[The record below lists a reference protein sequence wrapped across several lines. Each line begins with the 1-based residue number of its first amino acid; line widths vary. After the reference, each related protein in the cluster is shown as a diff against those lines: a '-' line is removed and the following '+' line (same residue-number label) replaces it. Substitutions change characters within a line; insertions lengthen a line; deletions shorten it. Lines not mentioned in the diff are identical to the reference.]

1 MKFFFILLIF
11 FINFSQIS
19 KAEFVLKKIIDL
31 NNPWGSSFID
41 EDRLIVTE
49 KSGNI
54 KLVNVKSKNII
65 NIEHNLN
72 YLEHGQGGLL
82 DILFKNSY
90 VYISYSENR
99 GNLKTSTSIA
109 RAKFDK
115 KKLYFEQKSTTL

>member
-1 MKFFFILLIF
+1 MKIVFILLIF

-19 KAEFVLKKIIDL
+19 KAEFILKKIIDL

-65 NIEHNLN
+65 IR
-72 YLEHGQGGLL
+72 
-82 DILFKNSY
+82 IRVLFFN
-90 VYISYSENR
+90 N
-99 GNLKTSTSIA
+99 
-109 RAKFDK
+109 
-115 KKLYFEQKSTTL
+115 